1 MKITEV
7 SSEVFQW
14 ERPGIWNGGHFYG
27 PGRLH
32 KVTVRTDEG
41 ITGYGWNGGTAAEK
55 PLHLYPGYVDYFR
68 PLLIGRDPMET
79 RSIST
84 DLGQKLIKILGPGG
98 INTQV
103 LAAINIACWDIK
115 GKALGKSIHQ
125 LLGGAQKRIRTYIA
139 GGYYAEGKGLEELQE
154 EVRFNVEEMHA
165 SAVKIKIGDP
175 NVGLAGDMRRVEA
188 SRQAIGDDATLM
200 VDANCALDLET
211 SLEFARL
218 LPDYNVYWFEEPLPI
233 HDYEGHG
240 KLAEDCLAKDPKLK
254 IATGEN
260 GYHLAHFKTL
270 LDHNGASILNV
281 DVAVCSG
288 YDVAMD
294 IADLAAQRGVS
305 IAPHGCQELQLPLA
319 AGIPHGEYLEY
330 YPVAVDPLRAEM
342 FLPLLKPDAEGFVT
356 VPDRPGIGFELNMEL
371 LNRYRIA

>member
-1 MKITEV
+1 MKITNIT
-7 SSEVFQW
+7 SEVFEW

-32 KVTVRTDEG
+32 KVTVHTDEG
-41 ITGYGWNGGTAAEK
+41 ITGYGWNGGTAAER
-55 PLHLYPGYVDYFR
+55 PLNLFPGYVDYFR
-68 PLLIGRDPMET
+68 PLVVGRDPMDT
-79 RSIST
+79 RALSY
-84 DLGQKLIKILGPGG
+84 DLGEKLIKILGIGG

-115 GKALGKSIHQ
+115 GKATCQSIHR
-125 LLGGAQKRIRTYIA
+125 LLGGAQERIRTYIA

-154 EVRFNVEEMHA
+154 EVRFNVEDMHA

-175 NVGLAGDMRRVEA
+175 NVGVAGDMRRVEA
-188 SRQAIGDDATLM
+188 ARKAIGDDATLL

-211 SLEFARL
+211 SLEFARQ
-218 LPDYNVYWFEEPLPI
+218 LPQYDVYWFEEPLPI

-240 KLAEDCLAKDPKLK
+240 QLAEASSVK

-281 DVAVCSG
+281 DVGIVPG

-294 IADLAAQRGVS
+294 IADLAAERGVS

-319 AGIPHGEYLEY
+319 AAIPHGEFLEI

-342 FLPLLKPDAEGFVT
+342 FQPLLQPDDDGFVT
-356 VPDRPGIGFELNMEL
+356 VPDRPGIGYELNMDL
-371 LNRYRIA
+371 LNRYRVG

>member
-1 MKITEV
+1 
-7 SSEVFQW
+7 
-14 ERPGIWNGGHFYG
+14 
-27 PGRLH
+27 
-32 KVTVRTDEG
+32 
-41 ITGYGWNGGTAAEK
+41 
-55 PLHLYPGYVDYFR
+55 
-68 PLLIGRDPMET
+68 
-79 RSIST
+79 
-84 DLGQKLIKILGPGG
+84 
-98 INTQV
+98 V

-175 NVGLAGDMRRVEA
+175 TVGLAGDMRRVEA
-188 SRQAIGDDATLM
+188 SRQAIGDDLTLM
-200 VDANCALDLET
+200 VDANCALDLDT

-240 KLAEDCLAKDPKLK
+240 KLAAESAVK

-270 LDHNGASILNV
+270 LDHKGASILNV
-281 DVAVCSG
+281 DVGVCPG

-294 IADLAAQRGVS
+294 IAELAAQRGVS

-319 AGIPHGEYLEY
+319 AAISHGEFLEY

-342 FLPLLKPDAEGFVT
+342 FQPVLKPDDDGFVT

-371 LNRYRIA
+371 LDRYRIA